1 MSSPRQPDTTRVVL
15 RDVTVQDHDRD
26 EAGAPTDL
34 PPGSE
39 TIGRYRVLGVLG
51 RGGMGIVY
59 EAHDPVLDRRVAIK
73 LVRASRIA
81 AHLDAGQRLI
91 REAQAIARLSHPN
104 VVEVYEIGRH
114 DDRLFIAMELVEGT
128 SLRRWLADA
137 PRSRDEILAVLRQCG
152 EGLAAAHRAGIV
164 HRDFKPDNVMV
175 SPGGRVRVLDFG
187 LALPG
192 EPTSGASDEAFVVA
206 DDRLTQT
213 GTAMGTPAY
222 MAPEQ
227 FVGGDVD
234 ARTDQFAF
242 CIVAVEALTGLRP
255 FEGASV
261 DELARRTSNTHM
273 DPHAWKDVPR
283 SLARVLRRGL
293 SAAREERWP
302 DMDALLSAL
311 SGSRKWWA
319 AAAITGGIAA
329 VTVVA
334 WTTEAAI
341 ECTSEA
347 DLRARLWGDDAHAR
361 VQAAI
366 MDTAVAHAEPTWE
379 RVRTELDERVDRW
392 AVATGAACRA
402 GGAITT
408 GEPACLERHALAI
421 GAAIEALAGTDRT
434 TVHNAARVVTT
445 LPDVEACLGR
455 ASASAVESTA
465 AADARAR
472 LASALA
478 LEALGRYPDALA
490 ELDAA
495 PDLADEP
502 DPDGVAA
509 QMQRTRGRI
518 ARGAGDGLA
527 AAVAFE
533 RAYFAA
539 MHAGRDD
546 IAVLAAAELAAEG
559 AVGYRDRWQWAG
571 HARAGL
577 ARAGGRDTAAAYD
590 RAMCTLQRDSGA
602 LDDAAEH
609 CKRALA
615 ETERATDGAIEERV
629 AALRALADVRAAADD
644 LSAARDLYA
653 RALETSEH
661 AWGSEHPSVAD
672 ALDDLARAELALDR
686 EDLARELAGRALA
699 LRERLAAEQ
708 GDASDDPRLARTW
721 SVLASIDFEEQR
733 YAAAREGFAKSLA
746 LQRRMLGDTHPDTA
760 ATWHK
765 LALAQEEVGEKTAA
779 LASMAQAAA
788 IEEQLHPLDIARIPT
803 LRELAR
809 MAFEYGAGPTAG
821 REHLERAWDIV
832 RASGV
837 PDTHPL
843 VKDLD
848 HGYGETLLALGRPAE
863 AVPYLERYVA
873 DPRPSDILPHVQFV
887 LARALWAVHDRERAV
902 ELVES
907 AMTAWAAPKNRFQ
920 RDQMGAMQ
928 LWIGSA
934 HARDDW
940 DEDVKW
946 WSSK

>member
-1 MSSPRQPDTTRVVL
+1 VSAPRQPESTRVVL
-15 RDVTVQDHDRD
+15 RDVTAQDHAD
-26 EAGAPTDL
+26 AGTPPEL
-34 PPGSE
+34 PLGSE
-39 TIGRYRVLGVLG
+39 TIGRHRLIGVLG

-59 EAHDPVLDRRVAIK
+59 EAHDPALDRRVAIK
-73 LVRASRIA
+73 LVRAGRLSA
-81 AHLDAGQRLI
+81 SLDAGQRLV

-114 DDRLFIAMELVEGT
+114 GDRLFIAMELIEGT

-137 PRSRDEILAVLRQCG
+137 PRARDEILAVLRQCG

-192 EPTSGASDEAFVVA
+192 EPTSGASEEPMLGGDE
-206 DDRLTQT
+206 RLTQT

-242 CIVAVEALTGLRP
+242 CIVAVEALSGRRP
-255 FEGASV
+255 FEGESL
-261 DELARRTSNTHM
+261 DELARHTSRTKM
-273 DPHAWKDVPR
+273 DPLAWKDVPHG
-283 SLARVLRRGL
+283 LARVLRRGL
-293 SAAREERWP
+293 SAKREDRWP
-302 DMDALLSAL
+302 DMEALLAAL
-311 SGSRKWWA
+311 PGRRTWWA
-319 AAAITGGIAA
+319 AAAIAGAVAA

-347 DLRARLWGDDAHAR
+347 ELRASVWGDDARAR
-361 VQAAI
+361 VHAAI
-366 MDTAVAHAEPTWE
+366 VGTGVTHAQPTWD

-402 GGAITT
+402 GGAITA
-408 GEPACLERHALAI
+408 GEPACLEQRAVAI
-421 GAAIEALAGTDRT
+421 AAAVEALAGTDRA
-434 TVHNAARVVTT
+434 TVHNAVRVVAT

-455 ASASAVESTA
+455 ASGLVVESTA
-465 AADARAR
+465 AADARGR
-472 LASALA
+472 LAAALA
-478 LEALGRYPDALA
+478 LEALGRYPEAIA

-495 PDLADEP
+495 PELGDAP

-509 QMQRTRGRI
+509 QMQRARGRI

-527 AAVAFE
+527 AARAFE

-571 HARAGL
+571 HAKAGL

-602 LDDAAEH
+602 LDDAVEH

-615 ETERATDGAIEERV
+615 ETERADDVAIDERV
-629 AALRALADVRAAADD
+629 AALRALADVRTAADD
-644 LSAARDLYA
+644 LGTARDLYA

-672 ALDDLARAELALDR
+672 ALDDLTRAELALGHQ
-686 EDLARELAGRALA
+686 DLARELGGRALA
-699 LRERLAAEQ
+699 VRERLSAEE
-708 GDASDDPRLARTW
+708 DDPRLARTW
-721 SVLASIDFEEQR
+721 SSIASIDFAQQK

-746 LQRRMLGDTHPDTA
+746 LQRRVLGDSHPDTA
-760 ATWHK
+760 ATWHE
-765 LALAQEEVGEKTAA
+765 LALAQEEVGEKSAA

-837 PDTHPL
+837 PDSHPL

-887 LARALWAVHDRERAV
+887 LARALWAVHERDRAI

-907 AMTAWAAPKNRFQ
+907 ARTAWSAPSNRFQ
-920 RDQMGAMQ
+920 RDQIGAMQ
-928 LWIGSA
+928 LWLGSE

-940 DEDVKW
+940 NEDVGW
-946 WSSK
+946 WSTK